1 MPSSAERS
9 PGRETRCARLCSI
22 PVRPITCIGRRE
34 DPVRGAASGLAHV
47 SASGAEVLGD
57 PLKSTVAMIYLAS
70 FGVCALVVLA
80 GVVSSFV
87 PAPGGVFVPALVAIV
102 TSIVL
107 RLPLDIWEVEHTARY
122 PQGVDLIPKSDP
134 GDLFLRGEWEENARR
149 TAEQLGFWT
158 IAMAIAAMMIATA
171 IEVRRRRGVTSPP
184 VPPPPPEAT
193 MHVG

>member
-1 MPSSAERS
+1 ML
-9 PGRETRCARLCSI
+9 ARI
-22 PVRPITCIGRRE
+22 RRA
-34 DPVRGAASGLAHV
+34 PKAPLSVAGILATPLFFVALMAFSLRLDEPTVHV
-47 SASGAEVLGD
+47 SASGAEVLRD
-57 PLKSTVAMIYLAS
+57 PLKSTVALIYLAS

-158 IAMAIAAMMIATA
+158 IAMAIAAMVIATA

-184 VPPPPPEAT
+184 VLPPPPEAT

>member
-1 MPSSAERS
+1 MRL
-9 PGRETRCARLCSI
+9 ARI
-22 PVRPITCIGRRE
+22 RRA
-34 DPVRGAASGLAHV
+34 PKAPLSVAGILATPLFFAALMAFSLTLDEPTVHV

-57 PLKSTVAMIYLAS
+57 PAKSTVGLIYLAS

-80 GVVSSFV
+80 GIVGSFV
-87 PAPGGVFVPALVAIV
+87 PAPVGVYVAALVAIG
-102 TSIVL
+102 TSIVI
-107 RLPLDIWEVEHTARY
+107 RLPLDSWEVEHTARY

-158 IAMAIAAMMIATA
+158 IAMAIAAMTIATA
-171 IEVRRRRGVTSPP
+171 IEVRRRRGVASPP
-184 VPPPPPEAT
+184 VPPPPPGAT